1 MSASPTPNHESSC
14 GAVTWATRRSRSTSA
29 VGRDRL
35 QRVFTHHAVPPRPV
49 AREHNCAG
57 CGALQFRLRKQ
68 SGLTGAGVVPAAGG
82 IKTSPRRPTASRGE
96 SMTRR
101 KLHFRRGRKVS
112 AQLGNGGLHERPHTR
127 LFPRSRKRE
136 GLLCCRRGLPPR
148 GTWNLEDSRALLR
161 RPMHPRRDREIG
173 CQPGFPGTAVD
184 RTRLPCRDLPR
195 SSIFY
200 GPEGQACGDER
211 DGG

>member
-49 AREHNCAG
+49 AREQNCAG

-136 GLLCCRRGLPPR
+136 GLLSCRRGLPPR
-148 GTWNLEDSRALLR
+148 GTWNLERFPCSLAKAHASAERSRDWLPTWFPRNCR
-161 RPMHPRRDREIG
+161 RPHALAMQRPSSFLNLPWPRG
-173 CQPGFPGTAVD
+173 
-184 RTRLPCRDLPR
+184 
-195 SSIFY
+195 SSVRRR
-200 GPEGQACGDER
+200 A
-211 DGG
+211 